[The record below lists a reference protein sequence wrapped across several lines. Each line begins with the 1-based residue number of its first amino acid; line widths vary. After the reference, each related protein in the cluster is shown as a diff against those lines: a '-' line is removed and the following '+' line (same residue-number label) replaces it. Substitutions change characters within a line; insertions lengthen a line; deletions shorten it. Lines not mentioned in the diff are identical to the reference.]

1 MKKEEQLK
9 KKIADEVAADAAD
22 DDDAHWLWTS
32 IISLSASIH
41 SYLSQPGF
49 YTHAYT
55 QAGTAVTIE

>member
-9 KKIADEVAADAAD
+9 KIDEDAANVHAVD
-22 DDDAHWLWTS
+22 DDDVHWLRTS
-32 IISLSASIH
+32 IVSLSASIH

-49 YTHAYT
+49 YTRAYT